1 MRQEFAVVKQL
12 WRYFAI
18 RISMKND
25 MKVAE
30 NECIMRQNRAKKEST
45 KKNSYRK
52 CMIYSKTSMIS
63 IISMISMISMVSMIS
78 MFVI

>member
-1 MRQEFAVVKQL
+1 
-12 WRYFAI
+12 
-18 RISMKND
+18 MKA
-25 MKVAE
+25 AE

-52 CMIYSKTSMIS
+52 CMVYSK
-63 IISMISMISMVSMIS
+63 ISMINMFV

>member
-1 MRQEFAVVKQL
+1 
-12 WRYFAI
+12 
-18 RISMKND
+18 

-30 NECIMRQNRAKKEST
+30 NECIMQQNRAKKRNT

-52 CMIYSKTSMIS
+52 CMIYSKI
-63 IISMISMISMVSMIS
+63 SMIS